1 MNKAQQ
7 KAFELVR
14 DEIRENLKAVQH
26 QIWLTSRQIN
36 QLAEN
41 QKILRKKAVVWIE
54 MLRDIEICETAK
66 KVRSEKKG
74 KADE

>member
-14 DEIRENLKAVQH
+14 DEIRENLKAVQY
-26 QIWLTSRQIN
+26 QIRLTSRQIN

-54 MLRDIEICETAK
+54 MLRDIGICETAK